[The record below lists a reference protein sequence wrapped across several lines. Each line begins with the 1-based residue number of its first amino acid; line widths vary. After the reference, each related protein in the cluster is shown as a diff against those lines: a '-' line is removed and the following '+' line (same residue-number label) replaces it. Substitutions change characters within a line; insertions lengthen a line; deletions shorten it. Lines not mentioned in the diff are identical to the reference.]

1 MSTHERFDADSTEW
15 TTGSMLDA
23 MHQHV
28 LDMYGE
34 IRTICEDETEF
45 VRLPESVRDAV
56 SRMEEHIGHLDNLA
70 CVVKED
76 VAGELAQI
84 EQLEREWI
92 ELQEY
97 IRAGQVVI
105 SGMNLVSMVPVPSD
119 RTVPEELVQADE
131 FVQAEELVQE

>member
-1 MSTHERFDADSTEW
+1 MNTYERYDASTAEW
-15 TTGSMLDA
+15 TTGNMLDA
-23 MHQHV
+23 MHQHA

-34 IRTICEDETEF
+34 IQAICKDEMEF
-45 VRLPESVRDAV
+45 VRLPDSVRDAV

-84 EQLEREWI
+84 EQLEREWL

-97 IRAGQVVI
+97 VRAGQTVI
-105 SGMNLVSMVPVPSD
+105 SRMNLVPMGPVTRD
-119 RTVPEELVQADE
+119 RTVPGELVQAK
-131 FVQAEELVQE
+131 ELVQE

>member
-1 MSTHERFDADSTEW
+1 MNTYERFAASSTEW
-15 TTGSMLDA
+15 TTGNMLDA
-23 MHQHV
+23 MHQHA

-34 IRTICEDETEF
+34 IQAICKDEMEF
-45 VRLPESVRDAV
+45 VRLPDSVRDAV

-84 EQLEREWI
+84 EQLEREWL

-97 IRAGQVVI
+97 VRAGQTVI
-105 SGMNLVSMVPVPSD
+105 SRMNLVPMDPVTHD
-119 RTVPEELVQADE
+119 RTAPEELVQAKD
-131 FVQAEELVQE
+131 LVQE

>member
-1 MSTHERFDADSTEW
+1 MNTYERIDPHANEW
-15 TTGSMLDA
+15 TTGNMLDA
-23 MHQHV
+23 MHQHT

-34 IRTICEDETEF
+34 IQTICKDETEF

-84 EQLEREWI
+84 EQLEREWL
-92 ELQEY
+92 EFQEF
-97 IRAGQVVI
+97 IRAGQAVI
-105 SGMNLVSMVPVPSD
+105 ARMSHMSADMYTDDPAVPD
-119 RTVPEELVQADE
+119 ELL
-131 FVQAEELVQE
+131 AE

>member
-1 MSTHERFDADSTEW
+1 MNAHERFDANPTEW
-15 TTGSMLDA
+15 STGSMLDA
-23 MHQHV
+23 MHQHA

-34 IRTICEDETEF
+34 IQAICKDEMEF

-84 EQLEREWI
+84 EHLEREWL
-92 ELQEY
+92 EFREY
-97 IRAGQVVI
+97 IRAGQAVV
-105 SGMNLVSMVPVPSD
+105 SRMSLVSTDPVADDKTVPVEFF
-119 RTVPEELVQADE
+119 EE
-131 FVQAEELVQE
+131 